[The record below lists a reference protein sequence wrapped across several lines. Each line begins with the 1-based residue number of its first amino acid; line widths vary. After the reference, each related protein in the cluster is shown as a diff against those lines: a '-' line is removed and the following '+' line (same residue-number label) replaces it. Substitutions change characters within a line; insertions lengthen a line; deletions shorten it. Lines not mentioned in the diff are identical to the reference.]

1 MSKTT
6 RPGPVSYR
14 TATLDGIAGV
24 PAPDWNRLTGEP
36 PDPAI
41 RHEFLLAME
50 RNGCVG
56 EQFGWLPRHIVC
68 HDADGRLVGAAP
80 CYLKDNSYGEFVFD
94 WSWADAYQRNGR
106 AYYPKLVSAVP
117 YTPVNG
123 NRLLVHPAADRSAV
137 IDALLAEA
145 GRLSAREGSSS
156 HHWLFTTE
164 QDTGD
169 LVSRGYLRRTGCNFH
184 WYNRGYRDFDDFLAA
199 MAARKRKKIRRERRY
214 VDEAGIRMEI
224 VKGSLADDRHWKS
237 VHRFYSRTF
246 LQKSGMP
253 TLSLPFF
260 REIGET
266 MGEQVVLVFAH
277 HGNDIVAGAFMLQG
291 ETALYGRHWGCSG
304 EFHSLHF
311 ETCYYQGIEYC
322 IENGLALFEPG
333 VQGEHKISRG
343 FVPTLTWSAHA
354 IEDAEFREAIARYLE
369 HEHEL
374 ILGYRDE
381 LCRRSPFRDSALP
394 AETSE

>member
-1 MSKTT
+1 MSKTKS
-6 RPGPVSYR
+6 PGPGNYR

-24 PAPDWNRLTGEP
+24 SAPDWNRLTGSS
-36 PDPAI
+36 PDPAT

-50 RNGCVG
+50 RNGCLG
-56 EQFGWLPRHIVC
+56 ERFGWLPRHIVC

-117 YTPVNG
+117 YTPVSG
-123 NRLLVHPAADRSAV
+123 NRLLVHPEADRSAV
-137 IDALLAEA
+137 VDALLAEA
-145 GRLSAREGSSS
+145 GRLSASEGSSS
-156 HHWLFTTE
+156 HHWLFTTQ
-164 QDTGD
+164 QDTAD
-169 LVSRGYLRRTGCNFH
+169 LVNRGYLRRTGCNFH
-184 WYNRGYRDFDDFLAA
+184 WHNRDYRDFDDFLAA
-199 MAARKRKKIRRERRY
+199 MTSRKRKKIRRERRY
-214 VDEAGIRMEI
+214 VEEAGIQMEI
-224 VKGSLADDRHWKS
+224 VKGNLADDHHWETM
-237 VHRFYSRTF
+237 HRFYSKTF

-266 MGEQVVLVFAH
+266 MGEQVVLVFAR

-291 ETALYGRHWGCSG
+291 ETALYGRHWGCSS

-354 IEDAEFREAIARYLE
+354 IEDAAFRDAIARYLE

-374 ILGYRDE
+374 ILDYRDE
-381 LCRRSPFRDSALP
+381 LCRRSPFRDSALL
-394 AETSE
+394 AETPE